1 MDHAPFHGNIKIEIP
16 GPPLQYHATTPHQHD
31 ATTPQFS
38 TPPFLSS
45 TTTSTASCL
54 TCSQY
59 LASQSR
65 GVQQLLLRG
74 LFGKKWPTQDT
85 TEGGMAKQ
93 PWELDP
99 AHHATR
105 AGSWITDGNYKMV
118 LSATARQDM
127 ILRNFYQKANGCTA
141 ETTPWLLCRYTH
153 YLAWP
158 TNWGKLFGFLIK
170 IEHITHCTL
179 VK

>member
-31 ATTPQFS
+31 ATTPSVQYS
-38 TPPFLSS
+38 TVLIKHNNLYSLMPHLLTVLGIPIQRGPAAII
-45 TTTSTASCL
+45 AS
-54 TCSQY
+54 
-59 LASQSR
+59 
-65 GVQQLLLRG
+65 

-105 AGSWITDGNYKMV
+105 AGS
-118 LSATARQDM
+118 
-127 ILRNFYQKANGCTA
+127 
-141 ETTPWLLCRYTH
+141 
-153 YLAWP
+153 
-158 TNWGKLFGFLIK
+158 
-170 IEHITHCTL
+170 
-179 VK
+179 

>member
-1 MDHAPFHGNIKIEIP
+1 MDHAPFHENIKIEIP

-65 GVQQLLLRG
+65 GVQQPLLWG

-105 AGSWITDGNYKMV
+105 AGSWITDRNCKVV
-118 LSATARQDM
+118 LSATACQDM
-127 ILRNFYQKANGCTA
+127 ILRNFYQKGNKCTA
-141 ETTPWLLCRYTH
+141 ETTPWLLCRLYPLLGMANKLGQTIWLSDQNRT
-153 YLAWP
+153 YNTL
-158 TNWGKLFGFLIK
+158 TLGK
-170 IEHITHCTL
+170 
-179 VK
+179 

>member
-1 MDHAPFHGNIKIEIP
+1 M
-16 GPPLQYHATTPHQHD
+16 T
-31 ATTPQFS
+31 
-38 TPPFLSS
+38 
-45 TTTSTASCL
+45 

-93 PWELDP
+93 PRELDP

-105 AGSWITDGNYKMV
+105 AGIRETDGNCNMV
-118 LSATARQDM
+118 LSATACEYM
-127 ILRNFYQKANGCTA
+127 ILRNFYQKGNKCTA
-141 ETTPWLLCRYTH
+141 ETTPWLLCRLYPLLGMANKLGQTIWLSDQNRT
-153 YLAWP
+153 YNTL
-158 TNWGKLFGFLIK
+158 TLGK
-170 IEHITHCTL
+170 
-179 VK
+179 

>member
-1 MDHAPFHGNIKIEIP
+1 MQ
-16 GPPLQYHATTPHQHD
+16 PL
-31 ATTPQFS
+31 PQFS

-93 PWELDP
+93 PRELDP

-105 AGSWITDGNYKMV
+105 AGIRETDGNCNMV
-118 LSATARQDM
+118 LSATACEYM
-127 ILRNFYQKANGCTA
+127 ILRNFYQKGNKCTA
-141 ETTPWLLCRYTH
+141 ETTPWLLCRLYPLLGMANKLGQTIWLSDQNRTYNTLYPCKISCSTLWEKRR
-153 YLAWP
+153 YLSLQM
-158 TNWGKLFGFLIK
+158 TG
-170 IEHITHCTL
+170 C
-179 VK
+179 

>member
-1 MDHAPFHGNIKIEIP
+1 M
-16 GPPLQYHATTPHQHD
+16 T
-31 ATTPQFS
+31 
-38 TPPFLSS
+38 
-45 TTTSTASCL
+45 

-93 PWELDP
+93 PRELDP

-170 IEHITHCTL
+170 IEHITHWPLENKLFYPVGEKEISIFTDDWL
-179 VK
+179 LGEETTHVQKKNYSIVISFL